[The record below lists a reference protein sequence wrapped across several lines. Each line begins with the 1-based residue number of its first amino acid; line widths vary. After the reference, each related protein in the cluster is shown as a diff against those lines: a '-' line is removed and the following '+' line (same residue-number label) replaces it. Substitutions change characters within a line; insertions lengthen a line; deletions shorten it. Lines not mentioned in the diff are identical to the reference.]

1 MKKYILIL
9 IAFFALT
16 ISMQAQEV
24 PEDNPKD
31 NIENVI
37 SSPQNVAIIASV
49 TDIEAQEVYNKTY
62 KDLLDIAE
70 VIIQKA
76 KEKES
81 PKDINWWEILGLEW
95 TALLGILGS
104 LLVWAR
110 VPTKYANPIM
120 KALQLILSFI
130 FKDAKKGG
138 GSHNQL
144 K

>member
-1 MKKYILIL
+1 MKRYILIL

-16 ISMQAQEV
+16 ISIQAQEV

-37 SSPQNVAIIASV
+37 SSPQMITDSVIVAHQA
-49 TDIEAQEVYNKTY
+49 VYNKTY
-62 KDLLDIAE
+62 HNLLDIAE
-70 VIIQKA
+70 VIVQKA

-81 PKDINWWEILGLEW
+81 LKDINWWEILGLKW
-95 TALLGILGS
+95 TVILGLLGT

-120 KALQLILSFI
+120 KAIQLILSFV
-130 FKDAKKGG
+130 FRDAKKGG
-138 GSHNQL
+138 GAHNQIE
-144 K
+144 